1 MLIGT
6 GVSLEHFVSSTV
18 SWVRASIEF
27 DKWIVE
33 QLGLEA
39 EIEGDSDKKPVTTR
53 PEAVH
58 PPPGCAGP
66 RSDRLRGP
74 ASV

>member
-27 DKWIVE
+27 DKWLVE
-33 QLGLEA
+33 QLGLESEVDDA
-39 EIEGDSDKKPVTTR
+39 ETKSEEDD
-53 PEAVH
+53 E
-58 PPPGCAGP
+58 
-66 RSDRLRGP
+66 
-74 ASV
+74 

>member
-27 DKWIVE
+27 DKWLVE
-33 QLGLEA
+33 RLGIEPA
-39 EIEGDSDKKPVTTR
+39 EDKTEGEEP
-53 PEAVH
+53 
-58 PPPGCAGP
+58 AG
-66 RSDRLRGP
+66 
-74 ASV
+74 A

>member
-33 QLGLEA
+33 QFGLESPEDKA
-39 EIEGDSDKKPVTTR
+39 EGD
-53 PEAVH
+53 EA
-58 PPPGCAGP
+58 
-66 RSDRLRGP
+66 
-74 ASV
+74 

>member
-39 EIEGDSDKKPVTTR
+39 EIDGDSDEKPGDD
-53 PEAVH
+53 EA
-58 PPPGCAGP
+58 
-66 RSDRLRGP
+66 
-74 ASV
+74 